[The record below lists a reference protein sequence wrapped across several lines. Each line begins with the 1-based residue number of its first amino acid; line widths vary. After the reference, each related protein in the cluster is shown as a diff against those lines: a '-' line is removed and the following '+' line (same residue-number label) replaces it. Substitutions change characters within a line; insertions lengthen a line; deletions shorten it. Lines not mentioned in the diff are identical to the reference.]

1 MSELYE
7 LTSAGVN
14 PVLLAEMKAYLK
26 DPPAVDDTFITELIT
41 AATQWGEDYTG
52 HEFRANTWKLFIDEF
67 TTRIIIRRSPVDSIT
82 SINHLV
88 SDVLT
93 LVPGTNYYLKK
104 LLDCAEILLIDGM
117 EWPTNTDVREH
128 AIEIIFVTSVFPKLE
143 TIKTA
148 IMQHVAYM
156 YNNRGDCTCSEAG
169 KLSGAS
175 ALYDIFTIQR
185 I

>member
-1 MSELYE
+1 MTDLYE
-7 LTSAGVN
+7 LTSAGVD
-14 PVLLAEMKAYLK
+14 PVLLAEMKSYLK
-26 DPPAVDDTFITELIT
+26 DPPAVDDTFITGLIT

-52 HEFRANTWKLFIDEF
+52 HEFRANTWKLLIDSF
-67 TTRIIIRRSPVDSIT
+67 PTRISICRSPVDTIT
-82 SINHLV
+82 SLKHLV

-93 LVPGTNYYLKK
+93 LVPTTDYYLKK
-104 LLDCAEILLIDGM
+104 LLDGAELLLVDGKA
-117 EWPTNTDVREH
+117 WPTDTDIREQSV
-128 AIEIIFVTSVFPKLE
+128 EIIFVTSVFPRLE

-148 IMQHVAYM
+148 VMQHVAYM
-156 YNNRGDCTCSEAG
+156 YNNRGDCTCDEAG